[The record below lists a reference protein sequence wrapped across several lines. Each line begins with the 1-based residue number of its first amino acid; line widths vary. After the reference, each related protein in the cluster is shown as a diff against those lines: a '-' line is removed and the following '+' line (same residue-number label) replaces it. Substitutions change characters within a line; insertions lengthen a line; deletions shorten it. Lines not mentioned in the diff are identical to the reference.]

1 MEKLYCPRLEHYV
14 RLNSNGTFGQCGH
27 MVDPP
32 QFDTYKQMNNSVWA
46 EYLKYQ
52 MNNNEWPDECKRCK
66 ATEEIN
72 GTSIRLNSIERD
84 KILSKFKKDYIQLGG
99 TLDNYCNS
107 ACISC
112 NPGLSTR
119 IGNLKGKLVV
129 NDNYDLYK
137 TLPLDQIV
145 EIDIN
150 GGEPSIS
157 VNYNDLLDN
166 IPENVKIIRINTNG
180 CKRIKQLPA
189 LLARKIKIIITV
201 SLDGLNQVHDYARY
215 PVKWT
220 DFSSNLQYY
229 NQLSKE
235 EKMLNLDTWTTVSV
249 LNIQQLPL
257 IQEYCKDYDIS
268 HEFALL
274 EHPSVM
280 NVRYSNWF
288 TLQAQDVIPGKVAI
302 DRDNTVELD
311 AFLGLEEA
319 VRPGIERFWT

>member
-1 MEKLYCPRLEHYV
+1 MTSSLGEHFLV
-14 RLNSNGTFGQCGH
+14 QST
-27 MVDPP
+27 
-32 QFDTYKQMNNSVWA
+32 A
-46 EYLKYQ
+46 
-52 MNNNEWPDECKRCK
+52 PDQT
-66 ATEEIN
+66 ALMI
-72 GTSIRLNSIERD
+72 
-84 KILSKFKKDYIQLGG
+84 ILISSYAVYSFF
-99 TLDNYCNS
+99 TLS
-107 ACISC
+107 
-112 NPGLSTR
+112 
-119 IGNLKGKLVV
+119 
-129 NDNYDLYK
+129 
-137 TLPLDQIV
+137 
-145 EIDIN
+145 
-150 GGEPSIS
+150 
-157 VNYNDLLDN
+157 LLDN

-274 EHPSVM
+274 EHL
-280 NVRYSNWF
+280 NHCAY
-288 TLQAQDVIPGKVAI
+288 
-302 DRDNTVELD
+302 
-311 AFLGLEEA
+311 
-319 VRPGIERFWT
+319 